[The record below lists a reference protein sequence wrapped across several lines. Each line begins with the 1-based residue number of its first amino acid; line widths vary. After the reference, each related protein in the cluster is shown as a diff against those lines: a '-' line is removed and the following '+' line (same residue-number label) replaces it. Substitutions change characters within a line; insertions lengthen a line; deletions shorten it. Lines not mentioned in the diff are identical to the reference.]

1 MGEHSEMAL
10 LSPTYVDFNVIDRI
24 INVRCVAVDLGHC
37 HVMKTLDLYALLMGD
52 VAEYVCVWVT
62 QIKAALFLVVVKGV

>member
-1 MGEHSEMAL
+1 MAQE
-10 LSPTYVDFNVIDRI
+10 PQGKFFDR
-24 INVRCVAVDLGHC
+24 V
-37 HVMKTLDLYALLMGD
+37 KSLDLYALLMGD